1 MKKIIVFVLAFVLIA
16 VIGAYTLAFTSFGND
31 IVKPYVQNAIKE
43 KSGYDVKFNK
53 FEICPTGIDI
63 EAVANSEITAK
74 VSGTLSIFSKNL
86 DLSYD
91 IDVQNLASM
100 GINLKE
106 KMLFSGLIK
115 GKFTDFEATGAGK
128 ILGSN
133 ATFNST
139 VKDYSPLGLKLD
151 AKNLELDKALALA
164 GQPLYANGK
173 ISLTADISPKDGKP
187 VGSAV
192 VELNDIKANGALL
205 AKDFNLTLPSN
216 FIANGKITADVKD
229 DVINAKSAVITPIAT
244 IGSQKT
250 IFEINSQTLSSDVKV
265 VLDDLAKLEP
275 IIKQKLVGQAK
286 IDANVIVAKNSLKNL
301 DATINALGGDVK
313 VALNGEKVVAN
324 LESVKLDAILKAL
337 SMPAAASGEIN
348 GDVRLDSLDFKN
360 LNGVAKL
367 ALSNGAINEK
377 QMSELSG
384 KSVPAGLK
392 LTLNAQTNIKN
403 GIAEFDVL
411 AGLSQNGTKNLLE
424 LKKLNGSFDINKN
437 SLKSDFEAHASDLKS
452 LSFLTG
458 QNFYGNLNIKGDAVK
473 DGQNLT
479 VNATSKLFEGNMVAK
494 LINNDLNVNLN
505 GFTAKGLTDF
515 LGLSHIYDGVGDM
528 KANYNLASQSGKFN
542 IAIDQGQLVK
552 TGLSETIAT
561 FTGKDITTEIY
572 RNGKIDG
579 TINKG
584 LIDFNVDM
592 QANKSKISVTN
603 GKFDTNSKTVNI
615 PLKMNYEKTD
625 IELSVTGTSDAPKY
639 SVGSDY
645 LKNKALKGLD
655 KLIDKKLSGDSNSTK
670 DADKGL
676 LKSLF

>member
-1 MKKIIVFVLAFVLIA
+1 M
-16 VIGAYTLAFTSFGND
+16 
-31 IVKPYVQNAIKE
+31 
-43 KSGYDVKFNK
+43 
-53 FEICPTGIDI
+53 
-63 EAVANSEITAK
+63 
-74 VSGTLSIFSKNL
+74 
-86 DLSYD
+86 
-91 IDVQNLASM
+91 
-100 GINLKE
+100 
-106 KMLFSGLIK
+106 
-115 GKFTDFEATGAGK
+115 
-128 ILGSN
+128 
-133 ATFNST
+133 
-139 VKDYSPLGLKLD
+139 
-151 AKNLELDKALALA
+151 
-164 GQPLYANGK
+164 
-173 ISLTADISPKDGKP
+173 
-187 VGSAV
+187 
-192 VELNDIKANGALL
+192 L

-250 IFEINSQTLSSDVKV
+250 IFETNSQTLSSDVKV

-286 IDANVIVAKNSLKNL
+286 IDANVIIAKNSLKNL

-458 QNFYGNLNIKGDAVK
+458 QNFYGSLNIKGDAVK
-473 DGQNLT
+473 EGQNLT

-494 LINNDLNVNLN
+494 LINDDLNVNLN

-528 KANYNLASQSGKFN
+528 EANYDLASQSGKFN

-603 GKFDTNSKTVNI
+603 GKFDTNSKALKI

-655 KLIDKKLSGDSNSTK
+655 KLIDKKLGGDSNSTK
-670 DADKGL
+670 NAVKGL